1 MPLTPGGDLAYIPD
15 HDRLMLDRTPL
26 QFHKPRITA
35 LIRALALGVQC
46 LEESLF
52 GMHISTSL
60 PNATG
65 DALDQWGS
73 LVGERRGG
81 LDDDDYRV
89 FIEAKLLVLRS
100 NGSPDEL
107 IEIFRRITA
116 PQISVRFAL
125 YPRASFG
132 LWVLREEAMGDR
144 RARRVGEFMR
154 QAKPGGTEMWLVE
167 SIPGYFGFKDDPGH
181 PGVPEDSG
189 DSLGWDEGRYSRVL

>member
-1 MPLTPGGDLAYIPD
+1 MPLTPDGNLALIPN
-15 HDRLMLDRTPL
+15 HTGIMLERTPI
-26 QFHKPRITA
+26 QFHQERITA
-35 LIRALALGVQC
+35 LIQALGLGIQT
-46 LEESLF
+46 LEADMF
-52 GMHISTSL
+52 GMYQGTTL
-60 PNATG
+60 DNATG
-65 DALDQWGS
+65 TSLDQWGS

-81 LDDDDYRV
+81 LDDEEYRV

-116 PQISVRFAL
+116 PQVSIRYVL

-132 LWVLREEAMGDR
+132 LWVLRDEAMSDR

-167 SIPGYFGFKDDPGH
+167 SIAGYFGFKDDPGH
-181 PGVPEDSG
+181 PGVPEDAG

>member
-1 MPLTPGGDLAYIPD
+1 MAEDLVYIPN
-15 HDRLMLDRTPL
+15 HAQIALERTPL
-26 QFHKPRITA
+26 QFHQPRITA
-35 LIRALALGVQC
+35 LIQALALGVQC
-46 LEESLF
+46 LEDAIFDLD
-52 GMHISTSL
+52 ISSTL

-65 DALDQWGS
+65 ATLDQWGS

-81 LDDDDYRV
+81 LSDDDYRV

-100 NGSPDEL
+100 NGTPDEL

-116 PQISVRFAL
+116 PQISIRYAQ

-132 LWVLREEAMGDR
+132 LWVLRSEAMSDR
-144 RARRVGEFMR
+144 RALRVGEFMR

-167 SIPGYFGFKDDPGH
+167 SITGYFGFKDDPGH
-181 PGVPEDSG
+181 PGVPEDAG